1 MKKRYLIITITIVLL
16 LLIFYLAYFRDDNI
30 PNSLEKKMIEKN
42 NIFTITDKNNKI
54 HDNVP
59 VYWNNNKYAFFQD
72 SNKICYLVK
81 KIDTTEHKYGD
92 ENMNYISYDYK
103 PVFQIYHNRYKKM
116 KKAIVYN
123 DNFYS
128 FNEDKIVV
136 YDMKKGKTAVYKIN
150 KYDILGFYD
159 EKIYISRS
167 KKYFILDLKFK
178 EKINISSSDLPQKYD
193 YLPFEIKIAK

>member
-59 VYWNNNKYAFFQD
+59 VYWNNNKYAFFQA

-81 KIDTTEHKYGD
+81 KIYHMIISLYFR
-92 ENMNYISYDYK
+92 YIIID
-103 PVFQIYHNRYKKM
+103 IKK
-116 KKAIVYN
+116 
-123 DNFYS
+123 
-128 FNEDKIVV
+128 
-136 YDMKKGKTAVYKIN
+136 
-150 KYDILGFYD
+150 
-159 EKIYISRS
+159 
-167 KKYFILDLKFK
+167 
-178 EKINISSSDLPQKYD
+178 
-193 YLPFEIKIAK
+193 